1 MLGSLD
7 LIQPVWLCNSFNDPM
22 MGKQGTAGKRKYVT
36 LMTP

>member
-7 LIQPVWLCNSFNDPM
+7 LIQPIRLRNGFNDPM
-22 MGKQGTAGKRKYVT
+22 MGKQGTAGNRKHVT